1 MLLFLKRLKNF
12 LLSNVPYIQQNQSF
26 EEMLQGLLSHSVP
39 EVSVSEVEKMTD
51 VVLLDARTDEEYQVS
66 HIKGARWIGG
76 SDFKVNL
83 LADLPKN
90 KAIVVYCSVGYRSEK
105 ITKKLQKEGYTNVS
119 NFYGG
124 IFSWKNEG
132 GTVVNPQNQVT
143 EKVHT
148 YNKKWSQWLLKGEKV
163 W

>member
-90 KAIVVYCSVGYRSEK
+90 KA
-105 ITKKLQKEGYTNVS
+105 
-119 NFYGG
+119 
-124 IFSWKNEG
+124 
-132 GTVVNPQNQVT
+132 
-143 EKVHT
+143 
-148 YNKKWSQWLLKGEKV
+148 
-163 W
+163 

>member
-1 MLLFLKRLKNF
+1 MA
-12 LLSNVPYIQQNQSF
+12 
-26 EEMLQGLLSHSVP
+26 
-39 EVSVSEVEKMTD
+39 D
-51 VVLLDARTDEEYQVS
+51 VVLLDARAYEEYQVS
-66 HIKGARWIGG
+66 HIKGARWIGY
-76 SDFKVNL
+76 SDFTVKSV
-83 LADLPKN
+83 ADLPKD

-105 ITKKLQKEGYTNVS
+105 ITEKLQKEGYTHVS

-132 GTVVNPQNQVT
+132 GAVVNSKNQAT
-143 EKVHT
+143 DKVHT